1 MEDKITQTQENL
13 IKILLANTAS
23 ATKISN
29 ILTEHSQDKI
39 MKADEIICGLI
50 YRLMIP
56 MTDQEIQ
63 DSMSEA
69 ESLMYGS
76 SSEEEDN
83 LDDLDEDMIGG
94 GEIMD
99 DTDDLSISRKIK
111 TNTCNCDICMETRV
125 CLLNFNDYVPKD
137 ELGDKFKCSIIETCK
152 TYNRLI

>member
-1 MEDKITQTQENL
+1 MEDKINQTQENL

-69 ESLMYGS
+69 ESLMYDS

-83 LDDLDEDMIGG
+83 LEDMIGG
-94 GEIMD
+94 GEIID
-99 DTDDLSISRKIK
+99 DTDDLSITRKIK
-111 TNTCNCDICMETRV
+111 TNTCNCDICMKTRV
-125 CLLNFNDYVPKD
+125 CLLNFNDYIPKD
-137 ELGDKFKCSIIETCK
+137 ELGDKFKCSIIETCQQ
-152 TYNRLI
+152 YNRTI

>member
-1 MEDKITQTQENL
+1 MEDKINQTQENL

-63 DSMSEA
+63 DSMSDA
-69 ESLMYGS
+69 ESLMYDS
-76 SSEEEDN
+76 ASEEEDN
-83 LDDLDEDMIGG
+83 LEDMIGG
-94 GEIMD
+94 GEIID
-99 DTDDLSISRKIK
+99 DADDLSIPRKIK
-111 TNTCNCDICMETRV
+111 TNTCNCDICMETRI

-152 TYNRLI
+152 KYNRFI